1 MKTFKE
7 FLSTTDWAT
16 NLTEATVKN
25 DGTVGALL
33 AILKQDPNIIRY
45 LKYQTAKYGWKFNP
59 ELLALN
65 EVTNR
70 DILTTTK
77 YKTIKTKAFD
87 YELPI
92 VNAGKF
98 TLLYFGA
105 NSSDST
111 ILTSESLDNVN
122 FTITQR
128 PETIISNSERGNT
141 YATFYLEW
149 GIVGGSALVLFDV
162 TDEQVVS
169 NLADENN
176 QTVDGDPSKT
186 TRYNRIKYKT
196 AKVIPLSNTQNVVE
210 KLVKAIS
217 DYVAKKT
224 PAPEIKDV
232 DIVMFFDGTKKVD
245 TKKLVSKFSEFKT
258 SNLVV
263 GKSVFEITLLGVDLT
278 LTNIDGIYNE
288 INPSGGHIKLR

>member
-7 FLSTTDWAT
+7 YLSSTDGTA

-33 AILKQDPNIIRY
+33 GILKQDPKVIRY
-45 LKYQTAKYGWKFNP
+45 LKYQAAKSGWKFNP

-65 EVTNR
+65 EIVNR
-70 DILTTTK
+70 DISTTTK

-92 VNAGKF
+92 VNAGRF

-128 PETIISNSERGNT
+128 PETIISERANA

-162 TDEQVVS
+162 TDQQVVS
-169 NLADENN
+169 NLANETN

-196 AKVIPLSNTQNVVE
+196 AKVIPLSNTQQVVE

-232 DIVMFFDGTKKVD
+232 DIVMFFDATKKVD